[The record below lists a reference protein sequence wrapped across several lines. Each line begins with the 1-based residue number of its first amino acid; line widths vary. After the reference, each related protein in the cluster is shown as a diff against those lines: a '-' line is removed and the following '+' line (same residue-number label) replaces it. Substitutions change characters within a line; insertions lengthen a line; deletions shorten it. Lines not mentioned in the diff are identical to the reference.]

1 MLDDLDGWVD
11 QCWCDNFSTPVQKI
25 TAETIVMLWS
35 GASHQVT
42 TLKAAWGKSWE
53 EIERHKMVGP
63 VDPKNGPKWYPLV
76 N

>member
-1 MLDDLDGWVD
+1 MVELINVGVIIFQHL
-11 QCWCDNFSTPVQKI
+11 SKKS

-63 VDPKNGPKWYPLV
+63 VDP
-76 N
+76 